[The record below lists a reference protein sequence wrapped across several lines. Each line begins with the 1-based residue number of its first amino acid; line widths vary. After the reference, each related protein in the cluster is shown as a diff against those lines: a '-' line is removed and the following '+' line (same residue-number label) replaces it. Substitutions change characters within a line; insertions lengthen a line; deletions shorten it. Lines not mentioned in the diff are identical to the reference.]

1 MEQNLRGP
9 CPYVWTGIKSP
20 FCFMSYRASRL
31 NSRCYTPHIWAKS
44 LLMPQYCIVN
54 MLCVW
59 KVILAVSWETLQ
71 AFSLEVLLISGGC
84 CMFFLFLC
92 VCMCKNAFA
101 FVFEGSRN
109 SKGPWKRKKSTWRCF
124 VSSVLVVSQFWG
136 LDLLLQLL
144 QRILF
149 IFRNEGKHDHV
160 CHWQWNVYWDW
171 LL

>member
-71 AFSLEVLLISGGC
+71 AFSLEVKWWLLHVFSL
-84 CMFFLFLC
+84 FFVCVCVKCLCLC
-92 VCMCKNAFA
+92 VWRIQEFKGALEEEKINLKVLRELCFSG
-101 FVFEGSRN
+101 ESIL
-109 SKGPWKRKKSTWRCF
+109 GPWSFTAVTAKDFIYLQK
-124 VSSVLVVSQFWG
+124 WG
-136 LDLLLQLL
+136 
-144 QRILF
+144 
-149 IFRNEGKHDHV
+149 
-160 CHWQWNVYWDW
+160 
-171 LL
+171 